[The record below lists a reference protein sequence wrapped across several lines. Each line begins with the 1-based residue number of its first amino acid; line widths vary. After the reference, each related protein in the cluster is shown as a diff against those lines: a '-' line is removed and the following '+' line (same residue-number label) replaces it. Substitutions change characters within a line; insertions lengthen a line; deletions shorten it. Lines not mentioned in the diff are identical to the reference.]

1 MTSAVVFITAGILGL
16 CALALT
22 VRMTIGPT
30 VLDRAMTFDMVV
42 SITIIGLAL
51 YAAVRREVDTVPM
64 LLALTLLGFVGSV
77 SIARFI
83 DPRDVDDGDDDNE
96 EGPS

>member
-1 MTSAVVFITAGILGL
+1 MIEVVIGVCVAVLGL
-16 CALALT
+16 CALGLV

-30 VLDRAMTFDMVV
+30 VLDRALTFDMIV

-51 YAAVRREVDTVPM
+51 YGAIRREVDTLPM
-64 LLALTLLGFVGSV
+64 LLVLTLLGFVGSV

-83 DPRDVDDGDDDNE
+83 DPRDVDDE
-96 EGPS
+96 EAPS

>member
-1 MTSAVVFITAGILGL
+1 MITAIVYVSVGILGL

-22 VRMTIGPT
+22 VRMTVGPT
-30 VLDRAMTFDMVV
+30 VLDRAMTFDMIV

-51 YAAVRREVDTVPM
+51 YAAIQREVDTVPM
-64 LLALTLLGFVGSV
+64 LLVLTLLGFVGSV

-83 DPRDVDDGDDDNE
+83 DPRDVDEDDDEDE
-96 EGPS
+96 EVPS